1 MRPACRS
8 CWIFVWK
15 SDIHFGGTGIV
26 AGFIFLFSSIR
37 LMQQLNPSL
46 SGGSSSGVSSGKT
59 SGNSLIG
66 LKSSM

>member
-1 MRPACRS
+1 MCSACRS

-15 SDIHFGGTGIV
+15 SDIYFGGTEIV

-37 LMQQLNPSL
+37 LMQQSNPSL
-46 SGGSSSGVSSGKT
+46 RGGSSSGVSSGKT

-66 LKSSM
+66 LKFFM